1 MPSSCL
7 NLEEKTSK
15 IWGNLIQLLPIQNSQ
30 SLTVSRN
37 YCKKEK
43 NEGFLIANISNGQ
56 HCISTNIPSQK
67 RPIFARK
74 IVFGL
79 CKRFVIT
86 SLWNTWPLMLICAIF
101 GHKLMFIHSISIWEW
116 DPRRFEVLM
125 SKNNRYIAAEPR
137 SHLS

>member
-43 NEGFLIANISNGQ
+43 NEGFFNCKYLQWATL
-56 HCISTNIPSQK
+56 HVDEHTVTEK
-67 RPIFARK
+67 TY
-74 IVFGL
+74 L
-79 CKRFVIT
+79 CEKNSF
-86 SLWNTWPLMLICAIF
+86 WPL
-101 GHKLMFIHSISIWEW
+101 
-116 DPRRFEVLM
+116 
-125 SKNNRYIAAEPR
+125 
-137 SHLS
+137 